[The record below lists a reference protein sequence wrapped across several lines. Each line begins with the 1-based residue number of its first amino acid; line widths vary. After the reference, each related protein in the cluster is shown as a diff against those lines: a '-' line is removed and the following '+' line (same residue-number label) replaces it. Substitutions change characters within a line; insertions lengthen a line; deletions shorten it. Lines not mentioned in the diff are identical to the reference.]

1 VVVVKM
7 VGTKAHDNHE
17 LAWPVER
24 INWLKDLWIV
34 KRLSASQI
42 GRLFGLS
49 RSAILGKVFR
59 LGLSGTR
66 KKPVT
71 ARITARPR
79 HVVPTGRRMKAA
91 TVVVDAVEADI
102 VEAPFLNRTIDK
114 IALGEC
120 HYPHGDHT
128 PFLFCGQPVQE
139 GSWYCPHHHRLS
151 YHAPDPSRRRDL
163 GVGHGLA
170 QWRGVR

>member
-24 INWLKDLWIV
+24 IKWLKELWIV

-91 TVVVDAVEADI
+91 TIVVDEVEADI

-151 YHAPDPSRRRDL
+151 YHRADPSRRDP
-163 GVGHGLA
+163 GIGYGLA